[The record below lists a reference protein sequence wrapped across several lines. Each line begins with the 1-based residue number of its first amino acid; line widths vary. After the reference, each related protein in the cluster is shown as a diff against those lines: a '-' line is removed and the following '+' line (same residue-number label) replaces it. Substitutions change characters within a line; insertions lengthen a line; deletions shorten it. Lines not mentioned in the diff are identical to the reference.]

1 MGLEHGKFA
10 MSLLVVL
17 LSRDGK
23 REGSISYSASSMV
36 TVSVRSLVL
45 RWVSRCLQLLL
56 VLKVVAF

>member
-23 REGSISYSASSMV
+23 REGSISYSASSMF
-36 TVSVRSLVL
+36 TVSERSLVL
-45 RWVSRCLQLLL
+45 TAGFLGACNYS
-56 VLKVVAF
+56 

>member
-23 REGSISYSASSMV
+23 REGSISYSASSMF
-36 TVSVRSLVL
+36 TVSERSLVRTAGFL
-45 RWVSRCLQLLL
+45 GACNYS
-56 VLKVVAF
+56 